1 MVISLQAQSGLEDS
15 TFLILSQV
23 VQLQVFVQ
31 ARLRKICGVGVI
43 KIQRPQQLCGAVPF
57 PREREIKEYLRQDFA
72 HLPKPTIINVAQAI
86 GALFL
91 LHLLDRSK
99 ILAHTSGA
107 AAPCGNI
114 ISCDLLKHIKTNST
128 TCKHLSVL
136 SQYHRQCT
144 ATACPLLLFL
154 RRCIIMRITSA
165 SRLESRSHVLCLGL
179 GI

>member
-1 MVISLQAQSGLEDS
+1 M
-15 TFLILSQV
+15 
-23 VQLQVFVQ
+23 
-31 ARLRKICGVGVI
+31 
-43 KIQRPQQLCGAVPF
+43 VPF
-57 PREREIKEYLRQDFA
+57 LFQEREIKEYLRQDFA